1 MNKGYKIY
9 LDEKDGKPIIKRE
22 IDLDSM
28 FQELKEY
35 IKDME
40 TRNEELRDKLNNYNK
55 DKEIQRYQNEL
66 TNVRRN
72 SLYILNNKEKELV
85 NEFRKEHYKKC
96 GKSSR
101 IEYILNPTE
110 IGTGIGIRCSRCG
123 CKKDITDYKEW

>member
-110 IGTGIGIRCSRCG
+110 IGTGIDIRCSRCG

>member
-1 MNKGYKIY
+1 MDKGYKIY
-9 LDEKDGKPIIKRE
+9 LDKKDGKPVIKRV

-40 TRNEELRDKLNNYNK
+40 TRNEELKDKLNNYNK

-66 TNVRRN
+66 MNIRRN
-72 SLYILNNKEKELV
+72 SLYILSDKEKELV

-110 IGTGIGIRCSRCG
+110 IGTGISIRCSKCG
-123 CKKDITDYKEW
+123 GEKDITDYGEW